1 MSVTRRAMRSAETH
15 TSSPIRRRKMGHPRI
30 VEPAERARVPAGS
43 ADEIADLVRSSTGV
57 VAWVET
63 SDELI
68 AWIKQRLRDLDLP
81 QYVLGEHLG
90 LPKSRV
96 SEIVKGRRR
105 VTVRELHKLAE
116 LLGPLPRSIVAPA
129 PIAAE

>member
-1 MSVTRRAMRSAETH
+1 MASAV
-15 TSSPIRRRKMGHPRI
+15 
-30 VEPAERARVPAGS
+30 VEPSKRARVPVGA
-43 ADEIADLVRSSTGV
+43 ADEIRDLVRSSAGV

-68 AWIKQRLRDLDLP
+68 AWIKQRLSDLGLP
-81 QYVLGEHLG
+81 QYAIGEHLG

-116 LLGPLPRSIVAPA
+116 LLGPLPRGVVAPA
-129 PIAAE
+129 ASAAE